1 MCYQHRS
8 LLYSLQI
15 LYLADIFVF
24 LSNNGRAK
32 WKLHQPQKRN
42 FLRISTMFTTGVF
55 IMMMYYENSWCSMA
69 LTLILPPHQ
78 SHVTVTPLCA
88 LSNLEIMLIMQNNI
102 LKSNFIFITKF
113 NCISTWKIVF
123 LLGVYK
129 TEIGFITSCMLQWN
143 SVGESCDST
152 AVLKMLSASMDK

>member
-55 IMMMYYENSWCSMA
+55 MMMYYENSWCSMA